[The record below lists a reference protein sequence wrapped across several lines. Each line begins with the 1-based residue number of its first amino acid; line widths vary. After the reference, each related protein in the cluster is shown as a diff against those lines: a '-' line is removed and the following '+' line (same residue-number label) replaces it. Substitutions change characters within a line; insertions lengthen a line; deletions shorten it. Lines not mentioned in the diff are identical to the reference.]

1 MKFSLALLAATA
13 TANDDKKYINK
24 PNFMSSSPP
33 RWWGNMEAED
43 RIGWIGRQNRKLF
56 KLHFDGGKPQEK
68 LQPLFADLID
78 DAGRIYQSCSAGSRK
93 RRAFTQNDPEGQEEA
108 VADEGDPM
116 VEDPDRVE
124 PRRMSGDIE
133 KDNKKLTLNLA
144 RFIKYNI
151 YDQGGECEFLGHRL
165 VSHFKNAFSLFL
177 RTRIHY
183 FFSSHVPTVSDGT

>member
-13 TANDDKKYINK
+13 TANNGDDKKYINK

-33 RWWGNMEAED
+33 RWWANMEAED
-43 RIGWIGRQNRKLF
+43 RITWIGKQNRKLF
-56 KLHFDGGKPQEK
+56 KMHFDGGKPQENLK
-68 LQPLFADLID
+68 PLFDDLIA
-78 DAGRIYQSCSAGSRK
+78 DAGRIFQSCNAGRK
-93 RRAFTQNDPEGQEEA
+93 RRAFTQDDPEGQEEA

-116 VEDPDRVE
+116 VEDPTTVE
-124 PRRMSGDIE
+124 TRRMSGDIE

-165 VSHFKNAFSLFL
+165 VSSRSFSF
-177 RTRIHY
+177 
-183 FFSSHVPTVSDGT
+183 